1 MPISLLDALDPADRA
16 ALEPRLRPRQYKAG
30 QVVFND
36 GDHGDCLHVVK
47 SGRLD
52 VQLST
57 PQGQAITVRVV
68 HPGEFFGELALV
80 HPGHRRTGRVSALE
94 PTETLALYTNDF
106 EDLRRRHPGVDR
118 LLVSA
123 LAERLVRMSEQ
134 AVEMLL
140 PPDQRVYRRLAVF
153 ADAYGSDPIRIS
165 QDVLARAAGTV
176 RQTANRALQ
185 NGVRLGILAAE
196 RGVIRV
202 LDRAGLERLADASA

>member
-1 MPISLLDALDPADRA
+1 MTISLLDALDPADRA
-16 ALEPRLRPRQYKAG
+16 ALEPRLRPRHYKPG

-94 PTETLALYTNDF
+94 PTETLALYTQDF

-123 LAERLVRMSEQ
+123 LADRLVRMSEQ

-140 PPDQRVYRRLAVF
+140 PPEQRVYRRLAVF
-153 ADAYGSDPIRIS
+153 ADAYGTDPIRIS

-185 NGVRLGILAAE
+185 NGVRLGLLAAE

-202 LDRAGLERLADASA
+202 LDRDALDRLADPD